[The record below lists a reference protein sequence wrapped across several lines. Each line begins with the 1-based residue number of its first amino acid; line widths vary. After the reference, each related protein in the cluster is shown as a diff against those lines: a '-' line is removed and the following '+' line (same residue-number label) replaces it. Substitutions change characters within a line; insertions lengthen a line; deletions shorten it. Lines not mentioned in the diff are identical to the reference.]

1 MPVGSFCRRIN
12 RLSYGKLKF
21 AVRLRYG
28 MLRKIFERMFMPR
41 LKLIPAL
48 FALLFS
54 TLACVTLLGAE
65 SNPEADSPPVS
76 EESGLD
82 LPPTPHVTEEAAAC
96 PAITS
101 RIVEANSPVDA
112 ANDAAK
118 DFNNAPEEDDETIY
132 IVTYQVSGNEISDP
146 LYEDVPADLQDE
158 QDDSAAHARLWSY
171 FTALI
176 PLEAR
181 HTLAE
186 FSIMTD
192 GQENVLAAVAQTYDD
207 PNRWGLEVDI
217 ADTGDYFY
225 LTFTLAH
232 EFAHLLTLAPDQVT
246 PSLAIFN
253 NPDDNDIYLDEVSA
267 CSTFFPGEGCS
278 QPDSYINAFY
288 DEFWAGIYDEWNEIN
303 LEEDEDLYAEKLD
316 EFYYKYEDRFL
327 TDYSATHPA
336 EDIAEAFGF
345 FVFAEKP
352 AGDTIA
358 EQKILFFYQYP
369 ELEQLRSEI
378 LSNVCVNFPE

>member
-1 MPVGSFCRRIN
+1 
-12 RLSYGKLKF
+12 
-21 AVRLRYG
+21 
-28 MLRKIFERMFMPR
+28 MLR

-54 TLACVTLLGAE
+54 TLACATLFGAE
-65 SNPEADSPPVS
+65 SNPEADPAPVS
-76 EESGLD
+76 EEPGLG

-96 PAITS
+96 PAIMS
-101 RIVEANSPVDA
+101 RIVEVNSPVDA
-112 ANDAAK
+112 SDDAAQ
-118 DFNNAPEEDDETIY
+118 DFNNAANEDETTY
-132 IVTYQVSGNEISDP
+132 IVTYKVTGNEISDP
-146 LYEDVPADLQDE
+146 LYEDVPAELQDE
-158 QDDSAAHARLWSY
+158 QDDAAAHARLWSY

-181 HTLAE
+181 PTVAE

-217 ADTGDYFY
+217 ADTEDYFY

-278 QPDSYINAFY
+278 EPDSYINAFY
-288 DEFWAGIYDEWNEIN
+288 DEFWTGIYDEWNEIN
-303 LEEDEDLYAEKLD
+303 LEEDEDLYTEKLD
-316 EFYYKYEDRFL
+316 EFYYKYEDQFL

-336 EDIAEAFGF
+336 EDIAEAFAF

-352 AGDTIA
+352 DGDTIA
-358 EQKILFFYQYP
+358 EEKILFFHRYP
-369 ELEQLRSEI
+369 ELVHLRSDI
-378 LSNVCVNFPE
+378 LSNLCVNFPE